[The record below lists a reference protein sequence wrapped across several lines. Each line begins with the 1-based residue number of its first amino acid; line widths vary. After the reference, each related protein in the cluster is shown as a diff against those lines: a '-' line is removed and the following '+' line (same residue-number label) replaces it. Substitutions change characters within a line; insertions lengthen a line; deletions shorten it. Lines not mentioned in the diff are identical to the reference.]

1 MSDLPKTK
9 TVYQLDYQNCFVCAT
24 AADADPMQ
32 PGHWLIPARCV
43 EVAPP
48 ETGKNQAAQWQ
59 PESQTWRI
67 IPDYRG
73 QTVWRT
79 DAWQYDGVATDK
91 VIEAGE
97 LPEGL
102 TAVPPPSA
110 LHTWDAAKKTWV
122 LDKADAQVLKAAQQ
136 EEMWT
141 RIKQKRHDNL
151 RGGVYVKSIGEWLHS
166 DDESRAQYTFMRT
179 MPTLPEKMMWK
190 TMDNTF
196 VHMTKALLDELSLQ
210 LLADEQ
216 ADFANAERH
225 RAAMLKADNPLD
237 YDYSGG
243 WTANY
248 ATATER

>member
-1 MSDLPKTK
+1 MTTDTK

-48 ETGKNQAAQWQ
+48 KTGKNQAAQWQ

-122 LDKADAQVLKAAQQ
+122 LDKAAAQVLKAAQQ

>member
-1 MSDLPKTK
+1 MTTDTK

-122 LDKADAQVLKAAQQ
+122 LDKAAAQVLKAAQQ

-151 RGGVYVKSIGEWLHS
+151 RGGVDVKSIGEWLHS

>member
-122 LDKADAQVLKAAQQ
+122 LDKAAAQVLKAAQQ

-196 VHMTKALLDELSLQ
+196 VPMTRALLDELSLQ

-225 RAAMLKADNPLD
+225 RAAMLKAENPLD

-248 ATATER
+248 ATVAER

>member
-1 MSDLPKTK
+1 MTTDTK
-9 TVYQLDYQNCFVCAT
+9 TVYQLDYQNCLVCAT

-122 LDKADAQVLKAAQQ
+122 LDKAATQVLKAAQQ

>member
-1 MSDLPKTK
+1 MTTDTK
-9 TVYQLDYQNCFVCAT
+9 TVYQLDYQRCYVCDT
-24 AADADPMQ
+24 VADADPMQ
-32 PGHWLIPARCV
+32 PGHWLIPAGCV

-59 PESQTWRI
+59 PENQTWRI

-122 LDKADAQVLKAAQQ
+122 LDKAAAQVLKAAQQ

-196 VHMTKALLDELSLQ
+196 VPMTRALLDELSLQ

-243 WTANY
+243 WAANY
-248 ATATER
+248 ATVAER

>member
-48 ETGKNQAAQWQ
+48 KTGKNQAAQWQ
-59 PESQTWRI
+59 SESQTWRI

-122 LDKADAQVLKAAQQ
+122 LDKAAAQVLKAAQQ

-225 RAAMLKADNPLD
+225 RAAMLKAENPLD

-248 ATATER
+248 ATVAER